1 VRKGKATGADRR
13 KRFGKSL
20 SSEVNIVFENKDVG

>member
-20 SSEVNIVFENKDVG
+20 SSGHNIVLEN